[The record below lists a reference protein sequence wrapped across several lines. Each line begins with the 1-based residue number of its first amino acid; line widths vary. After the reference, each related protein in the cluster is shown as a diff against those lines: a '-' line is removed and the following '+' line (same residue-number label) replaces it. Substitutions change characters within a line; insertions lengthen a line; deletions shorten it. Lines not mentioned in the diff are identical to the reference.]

1 MSSTGRE
8 WPHGVERGHSHFP
21 QHRVGG
27 GRGKFLA
34 TVYEGASR
42 GEVSAPAAEASAL
55 PLRLQGRGCY
65 PAQ

>member
-1 MSSTGRE
+1 MSDG
-8 WPHGVERGHSHFP
+8 GHSHFP

-34 TVYEGASR
+34 TVYEGASK

-55 PLRLQGRGCY
+55 PLRPPGRGCY
-65 PAQ
+65 SAQ